1 MKAVILAAG
10 VGSRLRPLTLST
22 PKALIPVGG
31 IPLLQR
37 TLTALR
43 SVGLVDVVIVT
54 GYLADVI
61 ERFAGEL
68 ATDFRITFVRNSV
81 FERTYNNY
89 SLWLTKSEVLGHD
102 MCLLDADI
110 LFEQSIMRD
119 LLSSSSP
126 DALVIRRVAGLGA
139 EEVKVECDPEGV
151 VLRIGK
157 EVDPQKAAGESLGI
171 EKFSSVTTKSI
182 FASLDRRKDRD
193 EFYEASFQEVI
204 DAGARIR
211 TVDAGLRAC
220 IEIDTP
226 DDLRAAEILTGFPGV

>member
-10 VGSRLRPLTLST
+10 IGSRLRPLTLST

-37 TLTALR
+37 TLAALR

-54 GYLADVI
+54 GYLADAI
-61 ERFAGEL
+61 EKFVGGL
-68 ATDFRITFVRNSV
+68 ATDLRLTFVRNPY
-81 FERTYNNY
+81 FDRTSNNY
-89 SLWLTKSEVLGHD
+89 SLWLTQSDVLGHD

-110 LFEQSIMRD
+110 LFEQSIVRD
-119 LLSSSSP
+119 LLASSSP
-126 DALVIRRVAGLGA
+126 DALVIRRVSGLGA

-157 EVDPQKAAGESLGI
+157 EVDPRKAVGESLGI
-171 EKFSSVTTKSI
+171 EKFSSATTKSI
-182 FASLDRRKDRD
+182 LASLDRRKDRD
-193 EFYEASFQEVI
+193 EFYEGSFQEVI
-204 DAGARIR
+204 ESGVKIG
-211 TVDAGLRAC
+211 TVDAGGRAC

-226 DDLRAAEILTGFPGV
+226 EDLKAAELMVGGML